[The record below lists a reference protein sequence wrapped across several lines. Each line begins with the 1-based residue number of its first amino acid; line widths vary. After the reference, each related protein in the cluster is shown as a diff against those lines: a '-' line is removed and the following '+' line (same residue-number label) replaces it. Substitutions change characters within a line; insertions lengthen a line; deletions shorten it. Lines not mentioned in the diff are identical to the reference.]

1 MRDLDK
7 SPMLREEMDM
17 PDPLFPMKIH
27 RNRFG
32 KSGQTTF
39 PNHWHAHLEF
49 IHVMEGEARFTCNA
63 EQYDAK
69 PGDIFV
75 FNSTDLHYGITLSEN
90 VFYYAIIIDPVLLHS
105 RTVDAVETKYIAPIA
120 SSRLRFANKVSD
132 DPLVRESLTSL
143 IEEFFGEA
151 FGYELAVKSWIYR
164 LLTALLRH
172 HVAVQFSHEEYSS
185 RLRKLERID
194 PVLRHIEEHYS
205 RKLSVEELAA
215 VAKMSRYHFGRTFKE
230 LTDRSVT
237 DYINFVRVNRSEF
250 DLRHSDKTITEI
262 ALTHGFHD
270 VYYFSRLFKSYKG
283 VPPTALRK
291 TN

>member
-1 MRDLDK
+1 MEK
-7 SPMLREEMDM
+7 PSMLREEMDM

-27 RNRFG
+27 RCLYE
-32 KSGQTTF
+32 KSGLTTF

-49 IHVMEGEARFTCNA
+49 IYVVEGRARFTCNS
-63 EQYDAK
+63 QTYDAV
-69 PGDIFV
+69 PGDIFIL
-75 FNSTDLHYGITLSEN
+75 NSADLHHGITLSERL
-90 VFYYAIIIDPVLLHS
+90 FYYAVIVDPSLLHS
-105 RTVDAVETKYIAPIA
+105 RTVDAVEAKYIAPIA
-120 SSRLRFANKVSD
+120 SSRIRFENKISD
-132 DPLVRESLTSL
+132 DPLVRESLSSL
-143 IEEFFGEA
+143 IEEFFGKA

-172 HVAVQFSHEEYSS
+172 HVAVQFSPEEYSS

-194 PVLRHIEEHYS
+194 PVLRHIEENYS
-205 RKLSVEELAA
+205 RRLSVEELAA
-215 VAKMSRYHFGRTFKE
+215 VARMSRYHFGRMFKE

-237 DYINFVRVNRSEF
+237 DYINFVRVNRCEY
-250 DLRHSDKTITEI
+250 DLRHTDKTITEI

-291 TN
+291 IN